1 MAGWFGRI
9 SALWRTRDKSEG
21 TSRLLLSGRTQA
33 GVYVTPDNA
42 MQNAAVWGCVTYLS
56 RTVAQLPWRVMREV
70 AAGGSEISRA
80 HPVDYLLS
88 QRPCP
93 DMGSFTWRQTI
104 LGHALLWGNGYA
116 EIERDARGVPV
127 ALWPIHPSRVTVK
140 RGTDNELYY
149 EVTNSDGIL
158 GAMDVFHV
166 RGFGD
171 GMVGFGVI
179 EYAAQSIGWAR
190 ATELFG
196 ASYFGEGMNPTGI
209 IEVAKG
215 LTAPAME
222 VLRQQFK
229 KLYSGPKGE
238 KTAILDAG
246 MKFTKISSSPEESQ
260 FIDVRQHQVEEICF
274 VAGTDVLTP
283 WGPKPI
289 ETIEAGERVLTHRG
303 RWRRVTNV
311 MARHYVGKVVTVA
324 AKGQEPVTATAN
336 HPFYALNLKPNRS
349 HRTTIVGDASWVAA
363 EDLVAGG
370 RNASGNRNR
379 LAYHAVT
386 QPKLKHDVSITGID
400 LAEWAGPFALIDD
413 LTVRASENGRATAC
427 ARRITADYEFGWLC
441 GLFAADGSTSEKQT
455 IFYLGAHETELTQTL
470 ESRLARVL
478 GVTPATT
485 ITEGNVARTV
495 VSHRVVSAMFSD
507 FGHTAHGKALPGWCM
522 AAGSDFQRGLIDGLV
537 DGDGCEYHGRT
548 LLRTTS
554 RALAWQTRVLLWARG
569 IHGSM
574 FSAAEGEWVIN
585 GRSGKSREIHT
596 VEWRGAIERFGSAVD
611 SGDVLGFRIDETK
624 HSTFSGLVYN
634 LEVEED
640 ESYTTVG
647 GCVHNCRWFGIPPHK
662 IQHLLRTTFSNIEN
676 QAIEVV
682 VDTII
687 PWVKIF
693 EEEANYKLFG
703 ANRPGFFTKMN
714 LNGLLRGDSASRAA
728 FYKSMRELGVMS
740 VNEIRGLED
749 MNPIGPEGDKRIVQ
763 MNMTTLERIG
773 EEPHAPEPV
782 APMEPVDPPDPQ
794 SRVRVH

>member
-1 MAGWFGRI
+1 MAGWLGRI
-9 SALWRTRDKSEG
+9 AALWRTRDKYEN
-21 TSRLLLSGRTQA
+21 TSRLMLSGKTQA

-42 MQNAAVWGCVTYLS
+42 LQNAAVWGCVTYLS
-56 RTVAQLPWRVMREV
+56 RTVAQLPWRVMRE
-70 AAGGSEISRA
+70 ANGGGSEISRA

-93 DMGSFTWRQTI
+93 DMGSFTWRQTL

-127 ALWPIHPSRVTVK
+127 ALWLIHPSRVTVK
-140 RGTDNELYY
+140 RGIDNSLVY
-149 EVTNSDGIL
+149 EVTNASNGGTAYL
-158 GAMDVFHV
+158 EAMDVFHV

-171 GMVGFGVI
+171 GVVGFGVV

-229 KLYSGPKGE
+229 RLYSGPKGE

-260 FIDVRQHQVEEICF
+260 FIDVRQHQIEEI
-274 VAGTDVLTP
+274 A
-283 WGPKPI
+283 
-289 ETIEAGERVLTHRG
+289 
-303 RWRRVTNV
+303 
-311 MARHYVGKVVTVA
+311 
-324 AKGQEPVTATAN
+324 
-336 HPFYALNLKPNRS
+336 
-349 HRTTIVGDASWVAA
+349 
-363 EDLVAGG
+363 
-370 RNASGNRNR
+370 
-379 LAYHAVT
+379 
-386 QPKLKHDVSITGID
+386 
-400 LAEWAGPFALIDD
+400 
-413 LTVRASENGRATAC
+413 
-427 ARRITADYEFGWLC
+427 
-441 GLFAADGSTSEKQT
+441 
-455 IFYLGAHETELTQTL
+455 
-470 ESRLARVL
+470 
-478 GVTPATT
+478 
-485 ITEGNVARTV
+485 
-495 VSHRVVSAMFSD
+495 
-507 FGHTAHGKALPGWCM
+507 
-522 AAGSDFQRGLIDGLV
+522 
-537 DGDGCEYHGRT
+537 
-548 LLRTTS
+548 
-554 RALAWQTRVLLWARG
+554 
-569 IHGSM
+569 
-574 FSAAEGEWVIN
+574 
-585 GRSGKSREIHT
+585 
-596 VEWRGAIERFGSAVD
+596 
-611 SGDVLGFRIDETK
+611 
-624 HSTFSGLVYN
+624 
-634 LEVEED
+634 
-640 ESYTTVG
+640 
-647 GCVHNCRWFGIPPHK
+647 RWFGVPPHK

-740 VNEIRGLED
+740 VNEIRSLED

-773 EEPHAPEPV
+773 EEPHAAEPAMPIDPEPPTPS
-782 APMEPVDPPDPQ
+782 A
-794 SRVRVH
+794 RVH